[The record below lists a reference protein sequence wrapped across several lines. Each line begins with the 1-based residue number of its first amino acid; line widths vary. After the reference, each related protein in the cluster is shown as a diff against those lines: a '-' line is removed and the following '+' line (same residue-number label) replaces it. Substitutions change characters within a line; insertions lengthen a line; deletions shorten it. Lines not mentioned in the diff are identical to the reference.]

1 MTAAELVTTPRLD
14 HAGLTCADLETSLVF
29 YHELLGIP
37 ILSRGEGPGRAASIA
52 GARVAF
58 AKLDVGEGQMIELLQ
73 YRHPEGA
80 GTAVPVS
87 VPGGVHVAIAVKDL
101 DRLLERLA
109 GSGFLPLTDT
119 PVRVVAPERGR
130 WNGARLVYVLD
141 PDRHVIELVE
151 FPAGTPPE
159 SVRSG
164 SDPETSARN
173 FGREIHGTRPPPLTA
188 AGES

>member
-1 MTAAELVTTPRLD
+1 MTAAEPATTPRLD
-14 HAGLTCADLETSLVF
+14 HAGLTFADLEASLVF
-29 YHELLGIP
+29 YHELLQMP
-37 ILSRGEGPGRAASIA
+37 ILSRGEGQGRAAGIA

-58 AKLDVGEGQMIELLQ
+58 AKLDAGEGQMIELLQ
-73 YRHPEGA
+73 YRHPESS

-87 VPGGVHVAIAVKDL
+87 MPGGAHVAIAINDL

-151 FPAGTPPE
+151 FPAGTPAK

-164 SDPETSARN
+164 TDSQTLDMQ
-173 FGREIHGTRPPPLTA
+173 
-188 AGES
+188 